1 MNIKTIAF
9 FAIIAASSAAAFSPS
24 SPQVTLNT
32 HLNYRS
38 DGLFEAPAEPLPSA
52 IESRR
57 AIPNKSSPVQSIRT
71 IEQYNTQVHQE
82 MNKLVIVRFHA
93 PWCRMCKFTNVA
105 YERMASKFQK
115 LSPHSIKFMS
125 VYLDGSD
132 ETNQLK
138 DMLGV
143 EGVPFGLVRFG
154 GMSKR
159 VNLNRANMGMLKR
172 QLRLF
177 VENDGELD
185 FDML

>member
-1 MNIKTIAF
+1 
-9 FAIIAASSAAAFSPS
+9 
-24 SPQVTLNT
+24 
-32 HLNYRS
+32 
-38 DGLFEAPAEPLPSA
+38 
-52 IESRR
+52 
-57 AIPNKSSPVQSIRT
+57 
-71 IEQYNTQVHQE
+71 
-82 MNKLVIVRFHA
+82 
-93 PWCRMCKFTNVA
+93 MCKFTNVA
-105 YERMASKFQK
+105 YERMAAKFQK

-185 FDML
+185 FGML